1 MHRSKVVEIGDQALD
16 KDENMLIFFGAG
28 ITDGLRPYSV
38 LHEVEK
44 PEEIVL
50 RTGDYIT
57 FGDKDYQITDVGHL
71 VNQNMRTI
79 QHVCFVFS
87 DVPSDKLSSSIYL
100 TPTKMPEIKK
110 GMMIT
115 YHE

>member
-1 MHRSKVVEIGDQALD
+1 VD
-16 KDENMLIFFGAG
+16 
-28 ITDGLRPYSV
+28 
-38 LHEVEK
+38 K
-44 PEEIVL
+44 PEECLLKTV
-50 RTGDYIT
+50 DYIN
-57 FGDKDYQITDVGHL
+57 FVDQDYQITNVRHL

-115 YHE
+115 YHEQKTRGILDGKKGKKTDSFMV